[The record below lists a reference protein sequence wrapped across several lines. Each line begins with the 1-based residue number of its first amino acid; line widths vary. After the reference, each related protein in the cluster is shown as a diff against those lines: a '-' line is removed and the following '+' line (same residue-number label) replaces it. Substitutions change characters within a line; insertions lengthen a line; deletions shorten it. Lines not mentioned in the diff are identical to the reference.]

1 MLSEKAPQIVRLQDG
16 SIDYHHYAGR
26 GQVAR
31 NRELKIVVSKI
42 LDAMRLPMHTFP
54 TIVTVVLLILIF

>member
-1 MLSEKAPQIVRLQDG
+1 MLSEKTPHIVRLKDG
-16 SIDYHHYAGR
+16 SIDYHHYAGL

-31 NRELKIVVSKI
+31 NKEMKIVASRI